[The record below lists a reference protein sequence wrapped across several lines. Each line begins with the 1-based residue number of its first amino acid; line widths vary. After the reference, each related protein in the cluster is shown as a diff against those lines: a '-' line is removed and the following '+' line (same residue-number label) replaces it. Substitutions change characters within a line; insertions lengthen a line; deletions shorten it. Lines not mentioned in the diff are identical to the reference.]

1 MRLLDK
7 YIIKE
12 YLRFFVITSV
22 SFIALYLIVDFFE
35 KIRMFLSNSASLTQ
49 IASYFLFSIPMIIS
63 LILPAAVLLA
73 TLMTFSSLSKFSEI
87 IAMKAN
93 GISLYRMSM
102 PVLIF
107 AAIVAV
113 SLFYFSEIITP
124 SSIQKAEH
132 IVIAEVQKQKTL
144 GFFKQNE
151 IWYRGENAIYNFKM
165 FDVTKDTLRGIVIN
179 YINPDFTLK
188 KRIEAQSAEWKNG
201 QWVFHN
207 L

>member
-1 MRLLDK
+1 
-7 YIIKE
+7 
-12 YLRFFVITSV
+12 
-22 SFIALYLIVDFFE
+22 
-35 KIRMFLSNSASLTQ
+35 
-49 IASYFLFSIPMIIS
+49 
-63 LILPAAVLLA
+63 
-73 TLMTFSSLSKFSEI
+73 
-87 IAMKAN
+87 MKAN

-151 IWYRGENAIYNFKM
+151 IWYRG
-165 FDVTKDTLRGIVIN
+165 
-179 YINPDFTLK
+179 
-188 KRIEAQSAEWKNG
+188 
-201 QWVFHN
+201 
-207 L
+207 